1 MEKMFQRYQDQV
13 NFVAVYIREA
23 HPTDGWRMKSNDR
36 AGVTVEQPATHE
48 QRRAVA
54 ATCCAALKMSMPL
67 VVDEID
73 DRVGKAY
80 SAFPDRLYLV
90 DRCGRVAYRGGRGP
104 FGYQPREL
112 EQQLV
117 LMLLEE
123 HLAANDTPPAEE

>member
-1 MEKMFQRYQDQV
+1 MYQRYQDQV

-36 AGVTVEQPATHE
+36 AGVAVEQPTTTE

-54 ATCCAALKMSMPL
+54 ATCCAALEMSMPL

-90 DRCGRVAYRGGRGP
+90 DRTGRVAYRGGRGP

-112 EQQLV
+112 EQQLI
-117 LMLLEE
+117 LMLVAET
-123 HLAANDTPPAEE
+123 LAAGDAVGPGDS